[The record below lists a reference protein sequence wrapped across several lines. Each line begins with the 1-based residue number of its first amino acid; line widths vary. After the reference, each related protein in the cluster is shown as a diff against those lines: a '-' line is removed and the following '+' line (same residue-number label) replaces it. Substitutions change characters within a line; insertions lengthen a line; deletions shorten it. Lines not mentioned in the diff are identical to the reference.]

1 MTAGTRGRTVIVNFP
16 GSKKASAECF
26 GFVEA
31 ALPHAVD
38 LMRGAG
44 EKVDRT
50 HRELQH
56 GKSDGCQHHR
66 SGGSKVDTSDVAG
79 RERKSPWPM
88 ISVEK
93 AQGRER
99 KGVG

>member
-26 GFVEA
+26 GFVEVA
-31 ALPHAVD
+31 IPHAVD

-56 GKSDGCQHHR
+56 GKVGTCSYALLCGR
-66 SGGSKVDTSDVAG
+66 LYRARLKGGG
-79 RERKSPWPM
+79 
-88 ISVEK
+88 
-93 AQGRER
+93 
-99 KGVG
+99 

>member
-1 MTAGTRGRTVIVNFP
+1 M
-16 GSKKASAECF
+16 
-26 GFVEA
+26 
-31 ALPHAVD
+31 
-38 LMRGAG
+38 
-44 EKVDRT
+44 
-50 HRELQH
+50 Q
-56 GKSDGCQHHR
+56 SDGCQHHR
-66 SGGSKVDTSDVAG
+66 GGGGGSKVDTSDVAG

>member
-56 GKSDGCQHHR
+56 GKVGTCIYVLTLRHTVPWSCE
-66 SGGSKVDTSDVAG
+66 GSNSLDV
-79 RERKSPWPM
+79 S
-88 ISVEK
+88 
-93 AQGRER
+93 
-99 KGVG
+99 

>member
-1 MTAGTRGRTVIVNFP
+1 MDLIPPTRLTAGTRGRTVIVNFP

-56 GKSDGCQHHR
+56 GKVGTCIALRCGHAMVQ
-66 SGGSKVDTSDVAG
+66 
-79 RERKSPWPM
+79 
-88 ISVEK
+88 IS
-93 AQGRER
+93 
-99 KGVG
+99 